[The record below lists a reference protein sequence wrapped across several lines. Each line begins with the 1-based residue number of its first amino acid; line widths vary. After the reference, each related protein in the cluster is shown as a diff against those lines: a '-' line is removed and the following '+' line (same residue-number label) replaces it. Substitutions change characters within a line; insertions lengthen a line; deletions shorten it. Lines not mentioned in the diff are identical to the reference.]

1 MALDWNIYEWEI
13 VVKGVSL
20 GRISNENRTSVLRE
34 YLIKNN
40 LKGSDLQ
47 PGDIIHS
54 LVKKEQQ

>member
-34 YLIKNN
+34 YLIKND
-40 LKGSDLQ
+40 LKGSNLQ
-47 PGDIIHS
+47 HGDIEHK